1 MKQFHQFCAER
12 GGSLLG
18 TWLKIPSLATV
29 EMMGH
34 AGFDFLV
41 IDMEHAPHSL
51 DQVYQFIFATQASGM
66 AALVRLPDHNGS
78 DIQRLLDSG
87 ADGLL
92 APRMTSVET
101 AERLTNQML
110 FSPKGERGLGT
121 TSRAGRW
128 GLAPMEDYLKRGDEE
143 CLRMVQLENWETLN
157 AVEDYLAVPGVNGV
171 FVGHG
176 DLYLSSGKPASDPE
190 VRQLTQRVCD
200 AARKAGKLCG
210 AAAATPEDAR
220 IYREMGYS
228 LVMVSNDA
236 TLFAKA
242 AADAV
247 AQSKSSS

>member
-1 MKQFHQFCAER
+1 MKQFLEFCAAR

-18 TWLKIPSLATV
+18 TWLKLPTLATV
-29 EMMGH
+29 EMLGR

-66 AALVRLPDHNGS
+66 AALVRLPDHSGS

-101 AERLTNQML
+101 AERLTRQMV

-121 TSRAGRW
+121 TSRAGSW
-128 GLAPMEDYLKRGDEE
+128 GQTPMADYLKRGDEQ
-143 CLRMVQLENWETLN
+143 CLRMVQLESWDTVT
-157 AVEDYLAVPGVNGV
+157 AVEDYLAIPTVNGV

-176 DLYLSSGKPASDPE
+176 DLYLSSGKPSSAPE
-190 VRQLTQRVCD
+190 VRELTQRVAA
-200 AARKAGKLCG
+200 AARSAGKLSG
-210 AAAATPEDAR
+210 AAAATPEEAR
-220 IYREMGYS
+220 IYTEMGYS

-236 TLFAKA
+236 TIFAKA
-242 AADAV
+242 AAAAV
-247 AQSKSSS
+247 AEARAK